1 VTGFRLRLFK
11 VGTVFTFDLRWAPLS
26 IPRATA
32 VMKEWQA
39 WAPQAPRSIDSNLV
53 ITPGGNGRISL
64 RCSGMSI
71 GTRRELQRALQPL
84 VPSPPI
90 VQRSYFDAVN
100 HYSGGWDYQTQLM
113 KGKSDYATA
122 PLTDAGISK
131 LMSEVSER
139 ADIYVI
145 CDAYGGAIT
154 DAGADTTA
162 FAHRDSTLYC
172 IQYGSTWPSP
182 SETPKRL
189 DDMRQL
195 YAAMRPYVSGG
206 AYVNYCDLDLEDW
219 QQAYWGQHLGRL
231 KQVKSAFDPDNV
243 FKHAQ
248 SVPLA

>member
-11 VGTVFTFDLRWAPLS
+11 AATVLTFDLRWPRLTVQ
-26 IPRATA
+26 RATA

-39 WAPQAPRSIDSNLV
+39 WAPQAPRTIDSNLV
-53 ITPGGNGRISL
+53 IIPGGNGRISL

-122 PLTDAGISK
+122 PLTDAGISR
-131 LMSEVSER
+131 LVSEVSGR

-145 CDAYGGAIT
+145 CDAYGGAI
-154 DAGADTTA
+154 ADTGTAATA
-162 FAHRDSTLYC
+162 FAHRSGTLYC
-172 IQYGSTWPSP
+172 IQYGSDWPRP
-182 SETPKRL
+182 SETPQRL

-219 QQAYWGQHLGRL
+219 QDAYWGQNLPRL

-243 FKHAQ
+243 FTRAQ